1 MNKDMKKTYY
11 LLTIFTVF
19 MFSFSYML
27 VPLYDIFCEV
37 TGLNGKTNQTKVSVI
52 NEQLT
57 ERFVKIKFTS
67 TVANSA
73 PFIFEPVNKEMNV
86 QVGKIYTTFYTL
98 TNNSNKVKHAT
109 ASPSVVPNQ
118 DAEFFKKIECFCFS
132 QQEVGAFETKELPLQ
147 FIIDNELRN
156 ETKTLVLSYTMFNTT
171 EQVGLN
177 LENKIYE

>member
-67 TVANSA
+67 TVANSRS
-73 PFIFEPVNKEMNV
+73 EERR
-86 QVGKIYTTFYTL
+86 VGKECR
-98 TNNSNKVKHAT
+98 SRW
-109 ASPSVVPNQ
+109 SP
-118 DAEFFKKIECFCFS
+118 
-132 QQEVGAFETKELPLQ
+132 
-147 FIIDNELRN
+147 
-156 ETKTLVLSYTMFNTT
+156 YH
-171 EQVGLN
+171 
-177 LENKIYE
+177 